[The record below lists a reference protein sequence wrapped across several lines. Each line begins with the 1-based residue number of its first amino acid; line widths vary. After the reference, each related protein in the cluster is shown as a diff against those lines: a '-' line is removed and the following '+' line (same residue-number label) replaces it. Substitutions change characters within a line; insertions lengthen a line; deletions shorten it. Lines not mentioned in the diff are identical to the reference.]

1 MSTRAIIVTVFVL
14 GLITG
19 AVLLFMLIDRTE
31 PERLDNLRVI
41 VGAKSRR
48 KAS

>member
-1 MSTRAIIVTVFVL
+1 MNTRTTIVTVFIL
-14 GLITG
+14 GLIVG
-19 AVLLFMLIDRTE
+19 ALLVFMLIDRTE

>member
-19 AVLLFMLIDRTE
+19 AVLLFMLLDRTQ
-31 PERLDNLRVI
+31 PERLDNLRI
-41 VGAKSRR
+41 VPRR

>member
-1 MSTRAIIVTVFVL
+1 MSTRTTIITVFVL
-14 GLITG
+14 GMVVG
-19 AVLLFMLIDRTE
+19 AVLLFMLLDQTQ

-48 KAS
+48 KSA